1 MWSTID
7 DRLKESYVIR
17 TLHPTVKDRAV
28 LFSVVIFNGIGINE
42 GSAEKSE
49 SEKKKVMIMQLEE

>member
-7 DRLKESYVIR
+7 DRFSVTKGIIHIYVIR

-28 LFSVVIFNGIGINE
+28 LFSVVIFNGIGIME
-42 GSAEKSE
+42 GSAEKSK
-49 SEKKKVMIMQLEE
+49 SEKTK